1 MQISLFLNCQT
12 VSSLKSKQMES
23 FLSSAS
29 AAYKANRSIH
39 GSQYYRRSFVE
50 SAMGIATSAPESIE
64 IFSSEDES
72 VLDPIDSVSFS
83 GSVAKRTLP
92 IPDKTSFP
100 EIISDSDDDKTTG
113 DERIAKR
120 ARAILES
127 IDVINT
133 SLSEGSDSD
142 DEVIVPAT
150 PDLTPLTAVLTPD
163 SYYDAPSPPFTRTV
177 TVADLLGFTF
187 PDRALT
193 LMETVSLYEAILNG
207 GMPADRIPSKLHRHQ
222 VLQFSLR
229 WMTKYHT
236 LFCLFWTPSGM
247 DHGFIN
253 LNREYTTV
261 FSDMIAK
268 AKAKVGFGRT
278 LTRQELRRVTN
289 KCQKERIRVRN
300 HAKCSSYYDVND
312 DSDDE

>member
-12 VSSLKSKQMES
+12 VSSQKSKQMES

-39 GSQYYRRSFVE
+39 GSYYYGKS
-50 SAMGIATSAPESIE
+50 MGIATSTPESIE
-64 IFSSEDES
+64 IFSSEDFLES

-100 EIISDSDDDKTTG
+100 EIISDSDDDKSTG

-120 ARAILES
+120 ARTILEA
-127 IDVINT
+127 IDAINT

-150 PDLTPLTAVLTPD
+150 PDLTPLTSVLTPD
-163 SYYDAPSPPFTRTV
+163 SYYDSPPPPLSRTV
-177 TVADLLGFTF
+177 SVADLLGFTF

-207 GMPADRIPSKLHRHQ
+207 GMPANRIPSNLHRHQ

-236 LFCLFWTPSGM
+236 LFCLFWTPDGN
-247 DHGFIN
+247 DHGFIK
-253 LNREYTTV
+253 LNQEYTTV

-278 LTRQELRRVTN
+278 LTRQETRRVNN